1 MKKSMLVLLPTEV
14 LWGFREFKRDEVAT
28 PKIYFVPT
36 HNVDE
41 IADYINEKGE
51 VEPVELSVIGNR
63 ALLTDGNH
71 RIVAAKRLGFKM
83 IPVNVVVFFG
93 ARESLYP
100 FYNHTL
106 KKFKPISQH
115 LELWLKRIFL
125 YKGKCPPQ
133 TSLSKEL
140 LYCLN
145 FDQFFNLN

>member
-14 LWGFREFKRDEVAT
+14 LWGFREFKRDEAPA
-28 PKIYFVPT
+28 PKISFLQT

-41 IADYINEKGE
+41 ITDYINEKGE
-51 VEPVELSVIGNR
+51 VDPVELSVIGNR

-71 RIVAAKRLGFKM
+71 RIVAAKRLGLKM

-93 ARESLYP
+93 AREGSHP
-100 FYNHTL
+100 FYDHTL

-125 YKGKCPPQ
+125 HNVKLLPRSITP
-133 TSLSKEL
+133 KEVL
-140 LYCLN
+140 NCLIFN
-145 FDQFFNLN
+145 QLFNLN